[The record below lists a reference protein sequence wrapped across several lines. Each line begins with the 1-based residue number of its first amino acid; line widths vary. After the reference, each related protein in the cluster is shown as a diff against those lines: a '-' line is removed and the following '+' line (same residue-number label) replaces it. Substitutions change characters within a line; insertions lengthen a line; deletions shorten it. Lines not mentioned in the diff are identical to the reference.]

1 MASEQGLNSLTL
13 ETRKRIL
20 IAVYEWATHLAFEE
34 EAQALPYIVPR
45 PEWQTLFKRLRFSHG
60 NLIKVVGPQG
70 AGKTCFAFWLF
81 KSLENAGDDTAFVK
95 MKKGQ
100 EPLGYFDTYKAVEEI
115 EMGVGEPK
123 NIIVT
128 ERDWKWFYT
137 KVKNL
142 IVDLW
147 DYSKTNVRDII
158 KALDAIQDWWLMR
171 SENRVKKTG
180 TGAFID
186 TGVPNIVV
194 MLQKEALPLHF
205 FLGKMTFFELKPWKP
220 EELVAAYEGFAQR
233 FTKNKDEATF
243 PFTRDA
249 LMEVAFLSRGIFR
262 KFKEYVAACL
272 DTLLTDD
279 AGFDINKTIALDDV
293 KSIITTDKLVQ
304 DMELTLCEL
313 WPRNKENRVFAVKV
327 LRLLREH
334 GPTAQKTIAAEIF
347 DNNLM
352 LCSRILNKLGDYGFL
367 KVEKKGAEKIWSV

>member
-1 MASEQGLNSLTL
+1 
-13 ETRKRIL
+13 
-20 IAVYEWATHLAFEE
+20 
-34 EAQALPYIVPR
+34 
-45 PEWQTLFKRLRFSHG
+45 
-60 NLIKVVGPQG
+60 
-70 AGKTCFAFWLF
+70 
-81 KSLENAGDDTAFVK
+81 
-95 MKKGQ
+95 
-100 EPLGYFDTYKAVEEI
+100 
-115 EMGVGEPK
+115 
-123 NIIVT
+123 
-128 ERDWKWFYT
+128 
-137 KVKNL
+137 
-142 IVDLW
+142 VDLW